1 MRANFSDGGKKY
13 CCYKLSGGWKFCK
26 VTYNHPDHSSLFLLQ
41 TCSTSSFIDV
51 HVVLKR
57 QFIII
62 DMSKSQLADLFK
74 KHRELQETEE
84 KLCKW
89 RDVSMLE
96 AYEQDVSNNR
106 SKTVAQ
112 LLDSWL
118 NPVFT
123 APEKVH

>member
-1 MRANFSDGGKKY
+1 
-13 CCYKLSGGWKFCK
+13 
-26 VTYNHPDHSSLFLLQ
+26 
-41 TCSTSSFIDV
+41 
-51 HVVLKR
+51 
-57 QFIII
+57 
-62 DMSKSQLADLFK
+62 MSKSQLADLYK
-74 KHRELQETEE
+74 KHLEQKETEE

-112 LLDSWL
+112 LLDSWQ

-123 APEKVH
+123 APEKVY